1 MVSFKWA
8 FMDLKRAIVTSVE
21 VKSPVQVILTAWS
34 HQSVFIGIVYPIRH
48 RVSQSNGHVL
58 AKVKG

>member
-8 FMDLKRAIVTSVE
+8 FMDLKRASVE
-21 VKSPVQVILTAWS
+21 VKSPVQVIFTAWS

>member
-8 FMDLKRAIVTSVE
+8 FMDLKRASVV
-21 VKSPVQVILTAWS
+21 VKSPVQVIFTAWS